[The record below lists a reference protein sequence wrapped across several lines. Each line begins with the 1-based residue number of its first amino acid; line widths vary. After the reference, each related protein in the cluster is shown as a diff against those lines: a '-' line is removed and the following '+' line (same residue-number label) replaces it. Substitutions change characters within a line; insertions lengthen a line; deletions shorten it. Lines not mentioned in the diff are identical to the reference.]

1 MYTSELSDFL
11 ANLIF
16 IALMLVFLGG
26 LLYGYINNCEPIK
39 FGILE
44 DLKKGKIPLGY
55 IDDDSEL
62 VDYNEQQA
70 VVTVEVVKEKK
81 KKKKKKKKK
90 EKEIRQHDETFV
102 RECVSALVGLG
113 IKGAA
118 AKRNV
123 NDFLDKNPEV
133 KTAEEFIEGIFKK

>member
-11 ANLIF
+11 ANLISTAF
-16 IALMLVFLGG
+16 ILVFLGG
-26 LLYGYINNCEPIK
+26 LLYGYINKCEPVK

-62 VDYNEQQA
+62 VDYNDHPIVA
-70 VVTVEVVKEKK
+70 TVEIVKK
-81 KKKKKKKKK
+81 KKKKKKKR
-90 EKEIRQHDETFV
+90 EKEIGQHDETFT
-102 RECVSALVGLG
+102 RECVSVLVGLG
-113 IKGAA
+113 VKGAV

-133 KTAEEFIEGIFKK
+133 KTVEEFIEGIFKK